1 MAYSLSFNPKLS
13 GSVRQ
18 HLGLPTFVEE
28 SKRNPTVSTLML
40 DVLEPVRHVGNAAQ
54 AKAEAAQEC
63 SSTNSKASAARP
75 SINYMR

>member
-40 DVLEPVRHVGNAAQ
+40 HVLEPVRHVRNAAQ
-54 AKAEAAQEC
+54 AKADAA
-63 SSTNSKASAARP
+63 
-75 SINYMR
+75 

>member
-40 DVLEPVRHVGNAAQ
+40 DVLEPVRHVGNAA
-54 AKAEAAQEC
+54 
-63 SSTNSKASAARP
+63 
-75 SINYMR
+75 